1 MFLTCGVLVFHTS
14 DLKTTN
20 ESCPL
25 NSSWMI
31 SVLVRNNPLTFLSL
45 ECMWVNVEGYLCIL
59 RLFSPVRGLLPS
71 SVRSLILCL
80 KFKKKKKKKPSW
92 YRLWFEITAAQDWL
106 LSDDC
111 HWISEQAFLGIFLR
125 TCWAGLCW
133 FWLLLAVPIEHLL
146 ASESMQPACGLG
158 GELIASVLRGKL
170 LRPYQKVKS
179 FK

>member
-45 ECMWVNVEGYLCIL
+45 ECIWVNVEGYLCIL

-80 KFKKKKKKKPSW
+80 KFKKKKKKALVVQTVIWNYSSP
-92 YRLWFEITAAQDWL
+92 RLTSEWWLPLDFRTGFSGNFSENMLSRTVLVLAASCCADRTSAGQ
-106 LSDDC
+106 
-111 HWISEQAFLGIFLR
+111 WIYAACMWPWWWTNCI
-125 TCWAGLCW
+125 C
-133 FWLLLAVPIEHLL
+133 
-146 ASESMQPACGLG
+146 PAW
-158 GELIASVLRGKL
+158 
-170 LRPYQKVKS
+170 
-179 FK
+179 